1 MSVYLYITP
10 VLAVCALL
18 FAAYKA
24 AFVSRAEA
32 GNERMREIA
41 AAIAEGADAFLKAE
55 YRILVV
61 FIAALFLLIGLFIGE
76 NAWLTAVCFLLGA
89 GFSILAGFF
98 GMKVA
103 TRANVR
109 TAQAASEG
117 GMNRAL
123 AVAFSGGS
131 VMGMCVVGLGLLGC
145 SLIYLVTGSYS
156 ILHAA
161 GAEGI
166 TDWGRGAQVT
176 LPKDSPTM
184 KKSLFCRDCRA
195 LLSANEAEGYVLLDL
210 HDREQMQAFALTDGA
225 EYTIRD
231 YTVSVFHDDANDRL
245 TIFIYGTI

>member
-1 MSVYLYITP
+1 MVRCMKKCVILGILVLTLAIAVGIVFMMNPPNPKQCALCGHDEIYHAP
-10 VLAVCALL
+10 VLINLETGDVG
-18 FAAYKA
+18 
-24 AFVSRAEA
+24 E
-32 GNERMREIA
+32 
-41 AAIAEGADAFLKAE
+41 LKA
-55 YRILVV
+55 YRTHP
-61 FIAALFLLIGLFIGE
+61 FYPGE
-76 NAWLTAVCFLLGA
+76 
-89 GFSILAGFF
+89 I
-98 GMKVA
+98 
-103 TRANVR
+103 
-109 TAQAASEG
+109 SE
-117 GMNRAL
+117 
-123 AVAFSGGS
+123 VQD
-131 VMGMCVVGLGLLGC
+131 
-145 SLIYLVTGSYS
+145 TGSYS

-210 HDREQMQAFALTDGA
+210 HDREQMPAFALTDGA